1 MRNYIILTDST
12 SDIGP
17 EVRAQY
23 GITDYVHG
31 HVHFSDGRDFKT
43 TLEWDSITREDFY
56 SALSNRQMKITTAP
70 ASPEEYYEI
79 FNSYAER
86 GYDILSLSIST
97 SISTTYNSATVAAER
112 VMAEHPECRI
122 LCVDTLRMSGALG
135 LLTVYAYALQS
146 EGKTIDEVYAWVE
159 ENKYKVHQM
168 GPIDDLMFV
177 ARRGR
182 ISTGKAI
189 FGSFAGVKPMGD
201 CNSTGYVTVLTKVK
215 GIKKA
220 LDVTVAYVKEAS
232 VDVENQIVLVV
243 HSNREEYANQL
254 CDKIRERLHPK
265 TLLMSDVF
273 CASGTNIGPGM
284 VGVYFLGENVSENC
298 ETEKEIMNRAI
309 ANCK

>member
-1 MRNYIILTDST
+1 MRNYVILTDST

-17 EVRAQY
+17 EVRAQF
-23 GITDYVHG
+23 GIEDYVHG

-43 TLEWDSITREDFY
+43 MLEWDAITREEFY

-70 ASPEEYYEI
+70 ASPEEYYDI
-79 FNSYAER
+79 FSSYAER

-97 SISTTYNSATVAAER
+97 QISTTYHSASASAAR
-112 VMAEHPECRI
+112 VMAEHPECKI
-122 LCVDTLRMSGALG
+122 ICIDSLRMSGALG
-135 LLTVYAYALQS
+135 LLTIYAYVLQQ
-146 EGKTIDEVYAWVE
+146 EGKTMDEVAAWVE

-201 CNSTGYVTVLTKVK
+201 CNSIGYVTVLTKVK

-220 LDVTVAYVKEAS
+220 LDVTVAYAGEAS
-232 VDVENQIVLVV
+232 VNMKDQIVLVV
-243 HSNREEYANQL
+243 HSNREEYAKQL
-254 CDKIRERLHPK
+254 CEKITEKLSPK
-265 TLLMSDVF
+265 MVVMSDVF

-298 ETEKEIMNRAI
+298 EIEKEIMNRVI

>member
-1 MRNYIILTDST
+1 MREYVILTDST
-12 SDIGP
+12 ADIGP
-17 EVRAQY
+17 AVREQF

-31 HVHFSDGRDFKT
+31 YVHFSDGRDFKT
-43 TLEWDSITREDFY
+43 KLEWDSITREDFY
-56 SALSNRQMKITTAP
+56 AALSNRQMKITTAP

-79 FNSYAER
+79 FTSYVER
-86 GYDILSLSIST
+86 GYDVLSMSIST
-97 SISTTYNSATVAAER
+97 QISTTYNTASKAAAR
-112 VMAEHPECRI
+112 VMEEHPECKI
-122 LCVDTLRMSGALG
+122 YCLNSLRMSGALG
-135 LLTVYAYALQS
+135 LLAIYAHVLKNQ
-146 EGKTIDEVYAWVE
+146 GKTMDEVISWLE

-220 LDVTVAYVKEAS
+220 LDVTVEYVKECAVS
-232 VDVENQIVLVV
+232 VEDQIVLVV
-243 HSNREEYANQL
+243 HSNREEYATQL
-254 CDKIRERLHPK
+254 CDKIREKLNPK
-265 TLLMSDVF
+265 TLLMSDVY

-284 VGVYFLGENVSENC
+284 VGVYFLGENVSVNC
-298 ETEKEIMNRAI
+298 ETEKEIMNRAV